1 MADNRK
7 TPSDHV
13 LAVVKA
19 GINVVPVVG
28 GPLAN
33 LIGDYVP
40 NSTQRAAVRTMEL
53 LAEKLSSLEDRID
66 VQQVDKEE
74 FSELFKSCSLVVIRS
89 HREEKL
95 RVAAA
100 LLANLLLRPSDAKK
114 SPYEELDHLV
124 RCLETLSVGA
134 IAVLG
139 ASRHITAA
147 QANFNLDPL
156 RNLFPEFDTSLLMSL
171 VRELENLNL
180 LRVQEGNI
188 RMSDH
193 GELLL
198 ELTPI
203 GRRFVERFIEGDM

>member
-1 MADNRK
+1 V
-7 TPSDHV
+7 S
-13 LAVVKA
+13 
-19 GINVVPVVG
+19 
-28 GPLAN
+28 
-33 LIGDYVP
+33 
-40 NSTQRAAVRTMEL
+40 
-53 LAEKLSSLEDRID
+53 
-66 VQQVDKEE
+66 
-74 FSELFKSCSLVVIRS
+74 RS